1 MSPTQ
6 PGDTAAVRPQP
17 APLENTPDRA
27 VELLAEPEARQG
39 RTRWRKLRRV
49 SNYWDFEPVMLPC
62 VLVPDLVGFDWPA
75 ARLPEF
81 IANRPSMSDDFLKAA
96 LPPSCSRT
104 GRCVAHGV
112 YPALRWS
119 RFHPTTTPPLNA
131 RCRSD
136 RFDWPAGGTEEF
148 LGRWSARIN
157 SRHTEAKG
165 VRADPLYVFGAVGRT
180 GTPGVVLLDRDGN
193 RNDRTSRCRHEGRAL
208 VTRGTTVQ
216 NRSSSSREF
225 RGARLDFS
233 VHIWVRRS
241 RPDHLRLISHF
252 GSDFRS
258 SATPWSVTS
267 IYRYRLKCFSWPIAS
282 RSLSPMSV
290 TCVKA
295 RYNVCKR
302 FRRARSLSATSV
314 TFVSVRTSLPIDSAP
329 PVLSRPRRS
338 LARAEANDRKCFNPT
353 NSFNPTSPTLVSERS
368 SSCSP
373 RVRPVPSF
381 RRPSPGS
388 EEIQRA

>member
-1 MSPTQ
+1 MAGIDYRALRCRLRLGQVLDLLGFVPSTQCGPQVRGPCPLHGSRVRRAAVPSPHTWNATAGSASAAAPAATPWTCGWPP
-6 PGDTAAVRPQP
+6 PGCRCMRRPWICVADSTWRYRGCPPAVRPEP
-17 APLENTPDRA
+17 ENTPDRA

-39 RTRWRKLRRV
+39 RTRWRKPRRV

-62 VLVPDLVGFDWPA
+62 VLVPDLAGLDWPA

-104 GRCVAHGV
+104 GRCVEQGV

-180 GTPGVVLLDRDGN
+180 EPLVWFFLTVTVTAMTEPRGVATRGERSLLEAQPFKTAVRQVGN
-193 RNDRTSRCRHEGRAL
+193 SGVRAL
-208 VTRGTTVQ
+208 
-216 NRSSSSREF
+216 
-225 RGARLDFS
+225 
-233 VHIWVRRS
+233 
-241 RPDHLRLISHF
+241 
-252 GSDFRS
+252 
-258 SATPWSVTS
+258 
-267 IYRYRLKCFSWPIAS
+267 
-282 RSLSPMSV
+282 
-290 TCVKA
+290 
-295 RYNVCKR
+295 
-302 FRRARSLSATSV
+302 
-314 TFVSVRTSLPIDSAP
+314 
-329 PVLSRPRRS
+329 
-338 LARAEANDRKCFNPT
+338 
-353 NSFNPTSPTLVSERS
+353 TLVSIYGFGS
-368 SSCSP
+368 
-373 RVRPVPSF
+373 RVASLGLADTARLRKRRYRRVTWPVPTTPA
-381 RRPSPGS
+381 PSITS
-388 EEIQRA
+388 N